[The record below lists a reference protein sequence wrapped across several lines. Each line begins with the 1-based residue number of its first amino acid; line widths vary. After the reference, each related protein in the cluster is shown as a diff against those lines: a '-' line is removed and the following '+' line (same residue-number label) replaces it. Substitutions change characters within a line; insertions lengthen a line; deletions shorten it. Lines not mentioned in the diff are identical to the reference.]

1 MSIFQTMRIALL
13 ALMRNK
19 MRSFLTVLGVIIGV
33 GAVIAM
39 VAIGEGAKAR
49 VEETFNAMGS
59 NLLIIRPGSTSSGG
73 VRGGWGSMPTLT
85 WDDLQAIRT
94 EATNVRYVSPQLRS
108 TAQLVSED
116 ANWSTPVYGVSP
128 EYFDLRNWGIDL
140 GSRFEQPEV
149 DAGAKVVVLGATV
162 VDRLF
167 GPAVNPVGMS
177 VRINNVPFEI
187 IGVAEK
193 KGQSPSGHDYDDAA
207 FLPVTTYQAK
217 IDRGLSKFISGV
229 IFVGATSPEATIRA
243 QDEITALLRERHNLR
258 PGQPDDFSIRN
269 LEELSSARQEGTRT
283 LMTLLA
289 SIAAVSLLVGGIGIM
304 NIMLVSV
311 TERTREIGLRMAIG
325 AKRRHILA
333 QFLMEALTL
342 SLFGGL
348 IGIVLG
354 LVVAEE
360 LADYFGWPT
369 LIRPDVI
376 VISVVFSALVGIVF
390 GLYPARKASRLDP
403 IEALRFE

>member
-1 MSIFQTMRIALL
+1 MSIFQTVRIALL

-59 NLLIIRPGSTSSGG
+59 NLLIIMPGSTSAGG

-85 WDDLQAIRT
+85 WDDLRAIRNET
-94 EATNVRYVSPQLRS
+94 TNVRYASPQLRS

-116 ANWSTPVYGVSP
+116 ANWSTPLYGVSP
-128 EYFDLRNWGIDL
+128 EYFELRNWPVEIGA
-140 GSRFEQPEV
+140 RFEQPEV
-149 DAGAKVVVLGATV
+149 DAGAKVVILGATV

-167 GPAVNPVGMS
+167 GPAVNPVGQS
-177 VRINNVPFEI
+177 IRINNVPFEI
-187 IGVAEK
+187 IGVAAK
-193 KGQSPSGHDYDDAA
+193 KGQSPSGQDYDDAA
-207 FLPVTTYQAK
+207 FVPVTTFQAK
-217 IDRGLSKFISGV
+217 IQRGLSKFLSGT
-229 IFVGATSPEATIRA
+229 IFVGAASPEATVRA
-243 QDEITALLRERHNLR
+243 QQEITTLLRERHNLR
-258 PGQPDDFSIRN
+258 DGQPDDFSIRN

-283 LMTLLA
+283 LTTLLA

-348 IGIVLG
+348 IGIGLG
-354 LVVAEE
+354 LFAAER
-360 LADYFGWPT
+360 LATYFGWPT
-369 LIRPDVI
+369 LIQPDVI
-376 VISVVFSALVGIVF
+376 VISVLFSALVGIVF